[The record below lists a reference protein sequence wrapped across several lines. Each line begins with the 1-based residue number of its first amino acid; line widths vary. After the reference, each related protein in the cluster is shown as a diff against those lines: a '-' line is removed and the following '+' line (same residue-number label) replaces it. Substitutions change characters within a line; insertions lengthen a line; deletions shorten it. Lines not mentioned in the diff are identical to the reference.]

1 MRRVGLP
8 PGGSTLTT
16 SAPRP
21 ASVSPQYSACSS
33 ASSTTRIP
41 VRGPRLGR
49 RWLGTERSSWAS
61 IGALQSSPWRVRPRA
76 LNGSRREYIL
86 FGQTRLGSSKEVLPV
101 SEFDGKIVLVTGC
114 ARASGMGRAISVAF
128 ARAGADVVATDV
140 AVGGT
145 RNENEEGL
153 AEIRLGWK
161 GLESL
166 AGEIQGLGRRV
177 LTLVRDVS
185 RATDAE
191 RFVAEALAQFGR
203 IDVLVNNAAAPHG
216 ADRRLLWEVPE
227 EAWDLVI
234 DVNLKGAFLMSRTVI
249 PHMLKRGSGRI
260 ISMASVSGKRGTA
273 RRGAYS
279 ASKFGII
286 GLTQVLAQELGAHGI
301 TVNAICPGSVDTSRR
316 ESTSRRERA
325 LAEREP
331 GAPVL
336 GLPPTGRVARPDD
349 VARLAL
355 FFASEQSDHVT
366 GQAWNV
372 DGGAVMS

>member
-1 MRRVGLP
+1 MGEFE
-8 PGGSTLTT
+8 GK
-16 SAPRP
+16 
-21 ASVSPQYSACSS
+21 SVLITGCG
-33 ASSTTRIP
+33 R
-41 VRGPRLGR
+41 VRGVG
-49 RWLGTERSSWAS
+49 
-61 IGALQSSPWRVRPRA
+61 RA
-76 LNGSRREYIL
+76 L
-86 FGQTRLGSSKEVLPV
+86 
-101 SEFDGKIVLVTGC
+101 
-114 ARASGMGRAISVAF
+114 SVAF
-128 ARAGADVVATDV
+128 ARAGADIVATDI
-140 AVGGT
+140 ATGGT

-153 AEIRLGWK
+153 EEIRQSWK

-166 AGEIQGLGRRV
+166 AAEIQGLGRRV
-177 LTLVRDVS
+177 LTLVGDVS
-185 RATDAE
+185 RAPDAE
-191 RFVAEALAQFGR
+191 RFVAESLARFGR

-216 ADRRLLWEVPE
+216 ADRRLIWEVPE
-227 EAWDLVI
+227 EAWDLVL
-234 DVNLKGAFLMSRTVI
+234 DVNLKGTFLMSRAVI
-249 PHMLKRGSGRI
+249 PHMLARKSGRI
-260 ISMASVSGKRGTA
+260 INMASVSGKRGTP
-273 RRGAYS
+273 RRGAYT
-279 ASKFGII
+279 ASKFGVI
-286 GLTQVLAQELGAHGI
+286 GLTQSMAQELAPHGI

>member
-1 MRRVGLP
+1 M
-8 PGGSTLTT
+8 
-16 SAPRP
+16 
-21 ASVSPQYSACSS
+21 
-33 ASSTTRIP
+33 
-41 VRGPRLGR
+41 
-49 RWLGTERSSWAS
+49 
-61 IGALQSSPWRVRPRA
+61 
-76 LNGSRREYIL
+76 
-86 FGQTRLGSSKEVLPV
+86 
-101 SEFDGKIVLVTGC
+101 SEFAGRVVLVTGC
-114 ARASGMGRAISVAF
+114 ARARGIGRAIAVAF
-128 ARAGADVVATDV
+128 ARAGADVVVTDV
-140 AVGGT
+140 AAGGT

-153 AEIRLGWK
+153 EEKRLGWK
-161 GLESL
+161 GLDSL
-166 AGEIQGLGRRV
+166 AGEIQSLGRRV
-177 LTLVRDVS
+177 LTLVGDVS
-185 RATDAE
+185 HAADAE

-234 DVNLKGAFLMSRTVI
+234 DVNLKGAFLMSRAVI

-286 GLTQVLAQELGAHGI
+286 GLTQVMAQELGAHGI

-325 LAEREP
+325 LAERDP
-331 GAPVL
+331 NAPVL
-336 GLPPTGRVARPDD
+336 SLPPTGRVARPDD
-349 VARLAL
+349 IARLAL
-355 FFASEQSDHVT
+355 FFASEASDHIT

-372 DGGAVMS
+372 DGGTVMH